1 MFHHDD
7 SDLHSKVV
15 TVFKNGDSSSSKTL
29 QVSLQWSIEDFL
41 ESASRR
47 LDMPTAQVAY
57 NSTGHE
63 VNDCMMIEDN
73 DILYLSCGE
82 PFQSPST
89 ASEPTKGVAVSM
101 PNSVGMYDVGKYL
114 GSGSFGEIM
123 LGIHRVTGEQVAL
136 KFLKKSEIQCMGAVT
151 RVTTEIQCLSS
162 LSHENIIKLHEVN
175 RDIRSLRYG

>member
-1 MFHHDD
+1 MFHHDN

-15 TVFKNGDSSSSKTL
+15 TVFKNGDSSNSKTL

-41 ESASRR
+41 KSASRR

-82 PFQSPST
+82 PFQSPPMGNKST
-89 ASEPTKGVAVSM
+89 KSTKVDADGDLSM
-101 PNSVGMYDVGKYL
+101 PDSVGMYDVDKYL
-114 GSGSFGEIM
+114 GSGAFGDIM
-123 LGIHRVTGEQVAL
+123 LGIHRITGDQVAL
-136 KFLKKSEIQCMGAVT
+136 KFLKKSEIQCMGAAT
-151 RVTTEIQCLSS
+151 RVTTEIQCLSA
-162 LSHENIIKLHEVN
+162 LSHRNIIKLHAVSRN
-175 RDIRSLRYG
+175 I